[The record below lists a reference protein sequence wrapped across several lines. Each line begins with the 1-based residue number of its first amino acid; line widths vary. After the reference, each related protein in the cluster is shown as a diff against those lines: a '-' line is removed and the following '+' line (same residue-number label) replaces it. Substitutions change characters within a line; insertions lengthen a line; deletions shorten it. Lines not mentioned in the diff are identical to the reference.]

1 MTEEFCTL
9 SWPEES
15 IALIT
20 LNRPEKLN
28 AINVEMLRQWRS
40 ILEILENSNKTPRCL
55 LVTGSGRAFSSGADI
70 HATIKVAKEHN
81 GDLGSILS
89 AYYNPLILAIQKLDF
104 PVISVV
110 NGLAVGVGFS
120 FALHADIII
129 ASKDAYFWANFA
141 EIGLVP
147 DGAMSF
153 MLPRL
158 MGYHSAAAHILLA
171 EKMTAMEAKNR
182 GLVYQVY
189 RKDVLMR
196 EAIELAKRIAQ
207 YSKVANRET
216 KSLLREGLDRTFKEQ
231 LQAESVSQARSGYS
245 DEAKKAIMNFITHG
259 NKQKGGK

>member
-20 LNRPEKLN
+20 LNRPDKLN
-28 AINVEMLRQWRS
+28 AINVEMLQQWR
-40 ILEILENSNKTPRCL
+40 EILEQLEDSSKAPRCL
-55 LVTGSGRAFSSGADI
+55 LVTGAGRAFSSGADI
-70 HATIKVAKEHN
+70 RATMKVAKEHN

-89 AYYNPLILAIQKLDF
+89 AYYNPLILAIQKLPF

-129 ASKDAYFWANFA
+129 ASEDAYFWANFA

-153 MLPRL
+153 MLPRF
-158 MGYHSAAAHILLA
+158 MGYHTAAAHILLA
-171 EKMTAMEAKNR
+171 EKMTAIEAKSC
-182 GLVYQVY
+182 GLVYQLY
-189 RKDVLMR
+189 GKDILMR
-196 EAIELAKRIAQ
+196 KAIELAMRMSQ
-207 YSKVANRET
+207 HSKVANQET
-216 KSLLREGLDRTFKEQ
+216 KSLLREGMDRTFKEQ
-231 LQAESVSQARSGYS
+231 IQAESISQARAGYS
-245 DEAKKAIMNFITHG
+245 DEAKKAIMNFIIHG
-259 NKQKGGK
+259 NKQKGR